1 MTDINVI
8 KASLYY
14 STSSGNL
21 VLSNGYSHIDDYV
34 NISKHTE
41 NAIVDAIKNIDIT
54 LIK

>member
-1 MTDINVI
+1 MTHINVI
-8 KASLYY
+8 KASIYY

-21 VLSNGYSHIDDYV
+21 VLSSGYSHIDDYA
-34 NISKHTE
+34 NISKHSE